1 MTAAQCLVRTKL
13 ADGNRILTIRHQP
26 DQWSGRGSRPPNA
39 GDIAQARLFD
49 NILQDEI
56 AELRELA

>member
-1 MTAAQCLVRTKL
+1 MLV
-13 ADGNRILTIRHQP
+13 DGKRILTMRHQP
-26 DQWSGRGSRPPNA
+26 VQWSWRGSRPPNA